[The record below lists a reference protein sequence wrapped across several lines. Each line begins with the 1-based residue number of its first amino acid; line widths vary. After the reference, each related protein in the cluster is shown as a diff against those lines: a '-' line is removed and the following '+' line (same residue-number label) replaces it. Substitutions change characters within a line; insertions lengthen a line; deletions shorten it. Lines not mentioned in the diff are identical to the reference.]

1 MLKYFD
7 FAIVFQ
13 EFPEEIALAINIT
26 NCPCHCEKCS
36 EPWLQQD
43 AGTELTEE
51 ELDKLITTHKGITLV
66 GFMGGDNDHERIKV
80 LTNYIHEK
88 YNLKVGMYS
97 GFDSLDINLLDCLDY
112 YKIGRWIFPKGEVSS
127 WWKQNCGP
135 IKFTFSNQLMF
146 KKIKNHWVNITN
158 EFRKIP
164 LNNLQKEII

>member
-7 FAIVFQ
+7 FAVVFQ

-97 GFDSLDINLLDCLDY
+97 GFDSLDMNLLDCLDY
-112 YKIGRWIFPKGEVSS
+112 YKIGAFR
-127 WWKQNCGP
+127 
-135 IKFTFSNQLMF
+135 MF
-146 KKIKNHWVNITN
+146 KGPEDT
-158 EFRKIP
+158 
-164 LNNLQKEII
+164 